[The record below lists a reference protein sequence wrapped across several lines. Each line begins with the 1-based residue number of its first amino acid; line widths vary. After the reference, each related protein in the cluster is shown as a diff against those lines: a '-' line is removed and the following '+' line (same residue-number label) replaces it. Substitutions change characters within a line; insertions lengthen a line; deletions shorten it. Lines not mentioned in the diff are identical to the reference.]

1 MLLNLPVN
9 QNLEY
14 LLYTILTQIPS
25 GIARQMLEMQAY
37 NPFANTPGKLE
48 QEIKELEFEKQLL
61 LNHFIRLLTD
71 PTHNRYDDAIRLLE
85 AEQNVAADKILTGTY
100 ISKNDYISA
109 TDKIALIPDVTKEDQ
124 DFKAL
129 NSLILTYSEQG
140 KSLYELD
147 STELEFIR
155 DLAYACPLTFAG
167 ANAQSILSLLFR
179 EEFDDCP
186 PPMGTRTAKIYDA
199 HLYVPEDPETFSL
212 GDNYPDP
219 ADDYTIIP
227 YTLESENEG
236 VLEISDASGKIIAN
250 YKLSNN
256 EHEFRLNT
264 QALVA
269 GIYNYSLISN
279 NGKTETKKFAIYR

>member
-1 MLLNLPVN
+1 
-9 QNLEY
+9 
-14 LLYTILTQIPS
+14 LYTILTQIPS

-48 QEIKELEFEKQLL
+48 QEIKELELEKQLL

-71 PTHNRYDDAIRLLE
+71 TTHNRFDDAIRLLE
-85 AEQNVAADKILTGTY
+85 AEISTSADRILAGTY
-100 ISKNDYISA
+100 ISINEYELA
-109 TDKIALIPDVTKEDQ
+109 TDKISVIPDDNKEDQ

-129 NSLILTYSEQG
+129 NELVLSYFEQG

-155 DLAYACPLTFAG
+155 DLAYACPLTLAG

-199 HLYVPEDPETFSL
+199 HLNAPEDPETFSL

-219 ADDYTIIP
+219 ADNYTIIP

-236 VLEISDASGKIIAN
+236 VLEISDASGKIIAT
-250 YKLSNN
+250 YKLNNN

-264 QALVA
+264 QALVP